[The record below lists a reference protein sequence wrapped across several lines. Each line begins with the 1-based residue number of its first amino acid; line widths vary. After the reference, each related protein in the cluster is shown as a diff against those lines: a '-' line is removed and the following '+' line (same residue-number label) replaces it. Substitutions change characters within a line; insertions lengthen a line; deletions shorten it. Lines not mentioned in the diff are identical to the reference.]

1 MPTDFVD
8 VLADGQYLTTI
19 DLNDIGTYYKFKG
32 FTEKDP
38 DGVNAEA
45 TRRGFIGKVSG
56 VDISKVQ
63 NLTFAVNV
71 TKPRNLAPARI
82 RWKYLDANQIEH
94 TANIFDTAP
103 VRYTFLKKK
112 DPTFDARANRRLIQH
127 TFDQLD
133 KGMYNGFQI
142 VPGSLENEAA
152 ELVISNMYAS
162 KFNTKGKSLA
172 EILDRGPNF
181 FRIGKIKP
189 IHSSHYELAFTTNNG
204 RHTYIS
210 FKTPKVDEES
220 AFKPKNVGWK
230 YTKPVTKDGQESI
243 YATTKDGQILFKVGQ
258 NVLREGIDYVNGQFV
273 DKETGER
280 VIDPNLRINARGQVV
295 EYKEFISNYKVTELG
310 QNGRPVTYDLYSI
323 NS

>member
-1 MPTDFVD
+1 
-8 VLADGQYLTTI
+8 
-19 DLNDIGTYYKFKG
+19 
-32 FTEKDP
+32 
-38 DGVNAEA
+38 
-45 TRRGFIGKVSG
+45 
-56 VDISKVQ
+56 
-63 NLTFAVNV
+63 
-71 TKPRNLAPARI
+71 
-82 RWKYLDANQIEH
+82 
-94 TANIFDTAP
+94 
-103 VRYTFLKKK
+103 
-112 DPTFDARANRRLIQH
+112 
-127 TFDQLD
+127 
-133 KGMYNGFQI
+133 
-142 VPGSLENEAA
+142 
-152 ELVISNMYAS
+152 MYAS

-280 VIDPNLRINARGQVV
+280 VIDSNLRINARGQVV